1 MDFNAFDILIELA
14 SSGGRAKVD
23 PEIFAEVFQ
32 AWNECRTIKIHYY
45 RADDGAAMDLF
56 VEPHYLK
63 MRDGVWY
70 IKSRLVSSNQTPVVR
85 TLALHRITEVYSSG
99 RTFERNPAY
108 EKLSDDNDIELFDLP
123 IYPEVELTLRNSAI
137 QYALEYLPPG
147 EFSMACNEMT
157 LKLHDIEAYRIRNF
171 VLLSGGNATVLRP
184 QELQDEIVAFSER
197 TIASNTAVTKSNNW
211 IKNLKDTI
219 FGKLF

>member
-14 SSGGRAKVD
+14 ASGGRAKVD

-56 VEPHYLK
+56 VEPHYIK

-70 IKSRLVSSNQTPVVR
+70 IKSRLVSSNKTPVIR

-99 RTFERNPAY
+99 RIFERNPAY
-108 EKLSDDNDIELFDLP
+108 ENANGDDDIELFDLP
-123 IYPEVELTLRNSAI
+123 IYPDVKLALRNSAI
-137 QYALEYLPPG
+137 QYGLEYLPPG
-147 EFSMACNEMT
+147 EFTMQNNEMI
-157 LKLHDIEAYRIRNF
+157 LELHDIEEYRIRNF
-171 VLLSGGNATVLRP
+171 VLLSGGNATVLHP
-184 QELQDEIVAFSER
+184 EELKQEILSFSER
-197 TIASNTAVTKSNNW
+197 TISANTAQRKSDNW